1 MLFSVLFLAMVFVP
15 NNLAGQGRGVSRDDG
30 APKVGDIAPTFKL
43 ATLDGS
49 EEVDIAQ
56 LIGKRP
62 IILIFGSYT

>member
-1 MLFSVLFLAMVFVP
+1 MILFSMAYNP
-15 NNLAGQGRGVSRDDG
+15 NKMHAQGRRPNQDDG

-43 ATLDGS
+43 KTLDGAG
-49 EEVDIAQ
+49 EVDLTP